1 MMVGRTLGSS
11 ALAEIVARQ
20 PVPRLFGRRALDV
33 DDRAVGAKPDD
44 VIGKGADQR
53 AQLAVGLQQ
62 FLRAQV
68 ERALEH
74 RAIVVELLVGLVDG
88 VEHRLQLGRARLVGK
103 IALQLAAQ
111 QAVQVGDPQRSAN
124 VVTVIVWL
132 CSSQRAFGVN
142 GEISPYE

>member
-1 MMVGRTLGSS
+1 MIR
-11 ALAEIVARQ
+11 E
-20 PVPRLFGRRALDV
+20 
-33 DDRAVGAKPDD
+33 
-44 VIGKGADQR
+44 GADQR

-74 RAIVVELLVGLVDG
+74 RAIVVELLIRLVDG
-88 VEHRLQLGRARLVGK
+88 VEHRLELGGDPFVREK
-103 IALQLAAQ
+103 SFQLAAQ
-111 QAVQVGDPQRSAN
+111 QAVQSGDPHRSAN